1 MAVDGMLLWS
11 RMRVELL
18 DIRHWGIRVELAR
31 KGICPRSRQVA
42 VRAPSL
48 RRRTPRARDF
58 GVPTR

>member
-31 KGICPRSRQVA
+31 KGICPRSR
-42 VRAPSL
+42 
-48 RRRTPRARDF
+48 
-58 GVPTR
+58 